1 MRHRFTPIHTPLNR
15 CLAESVKSLAK
26 EFCMEIKPTNHDYKR
41 GVQRVLWITL
51 ALNLAVVIGKFIA
64 GFLAGSLSVIS
75 DAVHSSVDSLNN
87 IVGLVVMKYAT
98 AEPDDEHPYGHAK
111 FETLAAFAIAGF
123 LFVTCYQ
130 IGVSAISR
138 ILNPSGH
145 PPEISFLTIGVMIVT
160 IFINIFVAVYEH
172 REGKR
177 LKSEFLIADAVHTKS
192 DVLVSCSVLLGLGLV
207 KLGYFWLDPV
217 VALGVAVVIA
227 WNGYKIFKATV
238 PVLVDAAPV
247 PPDQIAAIVRNVP
260 GVHSAHDIRSRIQ
273 GGGMFIEMHLHVQ
286 PDIENDHIKTHDLT
300 EEVERRLAA
309 QFGQVV
315 ATIHVEP
322 LALHEGQFI

>member
-1 MRHRFTPIHTPLNR
+1 MQTKSANHT
-15 CLAESVKSLAK
+15 
-26 EFCMEIKPTNHDYKR
+26 YKR
-41 GVQRVLWITL
+41 GVQRVLLITL
-51 ALNLAVVIGKFIA
+51 ALNIAVVIGKFIA

-75 DAVHSSVDSLNN
+75 DAVHSSVDSINN

-138 ILNPSGH
+138 ILNPSAH
-145 PPEISFLTIGVMIVT
+145 PPEISYLTIGVMIVT
-160 IFINIFVAVYEH
+160 IIINIFVAVYEH

-192 DVLVSCSVLLGLGLV
+192 DVLVSCSVLAGLWLV

-247 PPDQIAAIVRNVP
+247 PPDQIAEIVANVP
-260 GVHSAHDIRSRIQ
+260 GVHSAHDIRSRNQ

-286 PDIENDHIKTHDLT
+286 PDIEGDHIKTHDLT
-300 EEVERRLAA
+300 EEVEHRLEEA
-309 QFGQVV
+309 FGQVT

-322 LALHEGQFI
+322 LSMNQEQFAEANG

>member
-1 MRHRFTPIHTPLNR
+1 MDKR
-15 CLAESVKSLAK
+15 S
-26 EFCMEIKPTNHDYKR
+26 TNHAYKR
-41 GVQRVLWITL
+41 GVQRVLLITL
-51 ALNLAVVIGKFIA
+51 ALNIAVVIGKFIA

-87 IVGLVVMKYAT
+87 VVGLVVMKYAT

-138 ILNPSGH
+138 ILNPAAH
-145 PPEISFLTIGVMIVT
+145 PPEISPLTIGTMVVT
-160 IFINIFVAVYEH
+160 ILVNIFVAVYEH
-172 REGKR
+172 REGRR
-177 LKSEFLIADAVHTKS
+177 LNSSFLIADAVHTKS
-192 DVLVSCSVLLGLGLV
+192 DVFVSCSVLAGLFLV
-207 KLGYFWLDPV
+207 KLGYVWLDPI

-227 WNGYKIFKATV
+227 WNGYQIFKTTV

-247 PPDQIAAIVRNVP
+247 PPDRIAEIVANVP

-273 GGGMFIEMHLHVQ
+273 GGGMFIEMHLHVE
-286 PDIENDHIKTHDLT
+286 PDVEGDHIKTHDLT
-300 EEVERRLAA
+300 EEVEHRLEEA
-309 QFGQVV
+309 FGQVT

-322 LALHEGQFI
+322 LIRHEKSVVARR